1 VGRLKPLRFREAGLV
16 AILAF
21 VAIGCGPT
29 ASVITTV
36 GPGPGDGRSS
46 AIPRPTADAR
56 PGASS
61 EPGSSTE
68 PGPTDALP
76 TPGEPTPIPLSS
88 PTPFSGAVW
97 QPLPDFPS
105 GNAFEVTGVTAFG
118 AGFTAV
124 GFQQVPGED
133 FFGRRQGVVWQ
144 SDDGR
149 AWQSTV
155 HPIFQFV
162 TPEEI
167 VALGDSLFVFG
178 TIEVCDLSLG
188 DECVE
193 PPEAGWAVWRSTAG
207 GAWERLPQHAQMQA
221 GTIDGVVAANAMLI
235 AYGWAGDNAQSVVWT
250 SSDGVN
256 WASTTDV
263 VEMDPVTAMTG
274 ADVGLVAFGTRLASE
289 AVDLELVAAVSVDGS
304 RFAQVG
310 TPALP
315 AATVQS
321 VTSGPLGLVAVGDA
335 DDLNL
340 GFTGITLYSADGLS
354 WTQTAAV
361 DGSFVNSSIM
371 SVHALPHGYVA
382 LGLVPLLDEFGIA
395 TGVSWMSRDGQ
406 GWQTL
411 APLGDRFSQL
421 AASAVGPAGIVAFTV
436 TEEDPDDETV
446 VSTIS
451 AWFAPIE
458 ALSLP

>member
-1 VGRLKPLRFREAGLV
+1 MGGLRPPRFRKASLV
-16 AILAF
+16 AVLTLA
-21 VAIGCGPT
+21 VVGCGPT

-46 AIPRPTADAR
+46 ANPQPTLDGQ
-56 PGASS
+56 PDSS
-61 EPGSSTE
+61 FEP
-68 PGPTDALP
+68 ALP
-76 TPGEPTPIPLSS
+76 TLGEPTPIPLGS
-88 PTPFSGAVW
+88 PTPFTGAVW
-97 QPLPDFPS
+97 QRLPDFPS
-105 GNAFEVTGVTAFG
+105 GDAFEVTGVTVSG
-118 AGFTAV
+118 TDFTAV

-133 FFGRRQGVVWQ
+133 FFGRRQGVVWH
-144 SDDGR
+144 SNDGR

-155 HPIFQFV
+155 DPIFQFV

-178 TIEVCDLSLG
+178 TLEVCDLSLG

-193 PPEAGWAVWRSTAG
+193 PPEAGWAIWRSTAG
-207 GAWERLPQHAQMQA
+207 GAWERLPQQAQMQA
-221 GTIDGVVAANAMLI
+221 GTIDGVTAANGMLI
-235 AYGWAGDNAQSVVWT
+235 AYGWAGDEAQSVVWT
-250 SSDGVN
+250 SSDGVG
-256 WASTTDV
+256 WASTTDLV
-263 VEMDPVTAMTG
+263 DMDPVTAITG
-274 ADVGLVAFGTRLASE
+274 ADVGLVAFGTRFASE
-289 AVDLELVAAVSVDGS
+289 AADLELVAAVSVDGT

-315 AATVQS
+315 AATVQA
-321 VTSGPLGLVAVGDA
+321 VASGPLGLVAVGDA

-340 GFTGITLYSADGLS
+340 GFTGITLYSADGVT

-361 DGSFVNSSIM
+361 DGSFANSSIM
-371 SVHALPHGYVA
+371 SVHAVPQGYIA
-382 LGLVPLLDEFGIA
+382 LGLVPLPNEFGIA

-406 GWQTL
+406 SWQSL
-411 APLGDRFSQL
+411 APFGDRFSQL
-421 AASAVGPAGIVAFTV
+421 EASAVGPAGIVAFTV
-436 TEEDPDDETV
+436 TEEGPDDETV